1 MFFVPIQDCFIT
13 VPVVSSNLTSKCNQN
28 LSFYKK
34 FPVTA
39 VTEQGAGMDEAYSRK
54 SLTSVLG
61 IHHSWKEKKDL
72 RSIVVYNNDS
82 ENERFENNEDSP
94 ERPEDFRVYIFSST
108 DKR

>member
-13 VPVVSSNLTSKCNQN
+13 VPVVSSDLTSKCNQN

-39 VTEQGAGMDEAYSRK
+39 MTEAVTEQGAGMDEAYSRK
-54 SLTSVLG
+54 SLPAVLG

-72 RSIVVYNNDS
+72 RSIVVYNN
-82 ENERFENNEDSP
+82 E
-94 ERPEDFRVYIFSST
+94 
-108 DKR
+108 